1 MDSRQATG
9 HLPRSFWTLAA
20 LTVTWGTLA
29 PGLYF
34 LFSKEATWGTL
45 LSAFGV
51 MALIA
56 SLSRAILMKLEA
68 RVVYRPLAML
78 FVVIVLVTSL
88 FELWAAISIAPASH
102 YPPSLVGMHAGL
114 LLLLGVATGFQLR
127 PSPGGG

>member
-20 LTVTWGTLA
+20 LTVTWWTLA

-34 LFSKEATWGTL
+34 LFSGQASWGTW
-45 LSAFGV
+45 LSAVGV
-51 MALIA
+51 ASLIVT
-56 SLSRAILMKLEA
+56 LSRAILMRLEA

-78 FVVIVLVTSL
+78 LVVIVLVTSL

-102 YPPSLVGMHAGL
+102 YPPGVVGIHAGL
-114 LLLLGVATGFQLR
+114 LLLLGVATGLQLR
-127 PSPGGG
+127 PSPSGG